1 MFRILFKDFLT
12 FVFRQ
17 IFLLK
22 KKTKILAPQTRLN
35 DFSPNNLVPRERER
49 VGREGENPGNEVCSS
64 KSLEILKFFNL
75 SLHLSFTYCRAHFF
89 LSLSPY
95 KDLYGDHLT
104 VTQGGKSRFSCTSP
118 FYFRWAL
125 QESCNRYFRDISL
138 KIYRI
143 FTVLYALI
151 VPAKII
157 FFNNIIVIVFTES
170 HQVTMIY
177 CKRPIRFP

>member
-1 MFRILFKDFLT
+1 MFIQILGNFE
-12 FVFRQ
+12 
-17 IFLLK
+17 IFLPVI
-22 KKTKILAPQTRLN
+22 T
-35 DFSPNNLVPRERER
+35 
-49 VGREGENPGNEVCSS
+49 
-64 KSLEILKFFNL
+64 
-75 SLHLSFTYCRAHFF
+75 SFLYVLRGSFL

-95 KDLYGDHLT
+95 KDLYRDHLT
-104 VTQGGKSRFSCTSP
+104 VTQGGKSCFSCTSP

-157 FFNNIIVIVFTES
+157 FFQHHCNCVYGKSSGNHDLLQKAYPVSIEINPSVIEL
-170 HQVTMIY
+170 
-177 CKRPIRFP
+177 

>member
-1 MFRILFKDFLT
+1 MFIQILENFEIFYPVITSFLY
-12 FVFRQ
+12 
-17 IFLLK
+17 
-22 KKTKILAPQTRLN
+22 A
-35 DFSPNNLVPRERER
+35 SA
-49 VGREGENPGNEVCSS
+49 G
-64 KSLEILKFFNL
+64 
-75 SLHLSFTYCRAHFF
+75 AHFF

-95 KDLYGDHLT
+95 KDLYRDHLT
-104 VTQGGKSRFSCTSP
+104 VTQGGKSCFSCTSP

-125 QESCNRYFRDISL
+125 QEFCNRYFRDISL

-151 VPAKII
+151 VPAKIL

>member
-1 MFRILFKDFLT
+1 M
-12 FVFRQ
+12 
-17 IFLLK
+17 
-22 KKTKILAPQTRLN
+22 N

-49 VGREGENPGNEVCSS
+49 VGREGDNPGNEVCSS

-95 KDLYGDHLT
+95 KDFYGDHLT
-104 VTQGGKSRFSCTSP
+104 VTQGGKSCFSCTRP

-157 FFNNIIVIVFTES
+157 FFQQHHCNCVYGTSSGNHDLLQKAYPVSIDKS
-170 HQVTMIY
+170 HSH
-177 CKRPIRFP
+177 

>member
-1 MFRILFKDFLT
+1 MIVRPTTSF
-12 FVFRQ
+12 
-17 IFLLK
+17 
-22 KKTKILAPQTRLN
+22 
-35 DFSPNNLVPRERER
+35 PRSERESGT
-49 VGREGENPGNEVCSS
+49 GRREPWERGCSS

-75 SLHLSFTYCRAHFF
+75 SLHLSCTHSGAHFF

-95 KDLYGDHLT
+95 KDLYRDHLT
-104 VTQGGKSRFSCTSP
+104 VTQGGKSCFSCTSP

-125 QESCNRYFRDISL
+125 QEFCNRCFRDISL

-170 HQVTMIY
+170 YRVTMIY
-177 CKRPIRFP
+177 CKRPIRFPWR